1 MSGPV
6 PSLSVCVWSL
16 NCNPARPCLD
26 LVPSH
31 GAVAQHHCNSP
42 CRTVPHIPM
51 HISRCIRIELPES
64 IPSPAAPCHIELRR
78 RPPSDL
84 RGPRIL
90 VPLSVSLWS
99 RIICRTSPHIFV
111 MRMLL
116 SGDTAS
122 PCLRPSTCSCASPP
136 SPSLSLD
143 TPTLSILSLCRCSH
157 SFNTLTL
164 SQYSLSSQCSHSRYS
179 RHLQYSL
186 GPVDDF

>member
-1 MSGPV
+1 MV
-6 PSLSVCVWSL
+6 VSLI
-16 NCNPARPCLD
+16 CNPARPCLD

-31 GAVAQHHCNSP
+31 GPVAQHHCNLP
-42 CRTVPHIPM
+42 CRTTPHIPI
-51 HISRCIRIELPES
+51 HIWSCIRIDVPES

-78 RPPSDL
+78 RPPADL
-84 RGPRIL
+84 RGPRVL

-116 SGDTAS
+116 SGDTVS

-143 TPTLSILSLCRCSH
+143 TPTLSILSPSRYPH
-157 SFNTLTL
+157 SLDTPTLPMLSL
-164 SQYSLSSQCSHSRYS
+164 SQYSHS
-179 RHLQYSL
+179 LK
-186 GPVDDF
+186 